1 MVQNIN
7 GRTIMDYL
15 TIIIIFGLAVLWELA
30 TINKNVKKMN
40 EQNAELI
47 NLYNERRKRN
57 Q

>member
-1 MVQNIN
+1 
-7 GRTIMDYL
+7 MDLL
-15 TIIIIFGLAVLWELA
+15 TLMLIIGLAVLWELA

-47 NLYNERRKRN
+47 NLYNERRKRI

>member
-1 MVQNIN
+1 
-7 GRTIMDYL
+7 MDLL
-15 TIIIIFGLAVLWELA
+15 TLMLIFGLAVLWELA